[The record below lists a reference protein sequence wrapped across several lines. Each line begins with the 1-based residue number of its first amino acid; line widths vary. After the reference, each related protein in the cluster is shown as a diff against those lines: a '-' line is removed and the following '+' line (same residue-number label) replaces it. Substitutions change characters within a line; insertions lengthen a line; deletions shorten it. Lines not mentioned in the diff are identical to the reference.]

1 MSEIFGTLM
10 VFFRFCESKKSEHK
24 RSYTH
29 LFIQNKDEK
38 KQTQTRKHYSC
49 LSPLIILTILLL
61 SFQTKAQQQDG
72 SVFERR
78 ISIDQKNQSLDLIL
92 EQISWQANVFFSYDA
107 TLINTQEKQTIE
119 AKNKSL
125 YNVLNQLFDTGK
137 FSFSER
143 ENQIIISE
151 KSDLISQKT
160 PANDTVKIKYFFL
173 SGKLVEN
180 KKGEPIKYAS
190 VSIFNKPIGTITN
203 IDGEFLLK
211 IHPKY
216 IQDTVIISCMGYA
229 QVMLPAYKL
238 LDEDLF
244 ILTPV
249 SIRIKEVQVTSITPS
264 HLLRNIR
271 NNLALNYSSNL
282 KLLTAFYRETVQQDN
297 NYINVSEAV
306 IEILKSPY
314 DNTSRSDLV
323 RLLKARKSPDVQPFK
338 WLNFKLQG
346 GPFTITQLDVI
357 KTMESFI
364 DAKYQE
370 MYNYEI
376 DRVVWYNSHPVYVV
390 KFHPVSS
397 SFYPAFE
404 GEMYVHRETFA
415 VVHAKYRISKAGLNE
430 AREVMI
436 MKKPPK
442 VKAGPSFVQY
452 TVSFQQYQGKWQ
464 LASAQASVKFKVRSK
479 RDKLKSEF
487 HSVSDLLITNIENT
501 DLKRF
506 TKDEKFTKQDIFV
519 EKLGKFDEKYWE
531 NYNIIK
537 PNEDLRKAFKNASV
551 D

>member
-1 MSEIFGTLM
+1 MCELPGKLM
-10 VFFRFCESKKSEHK
+10 LFFRLCESIKSK
-24 RSYTH
+24 QNCSYTH
-29 LFIQNKDEK
+29 FFIQSKNEK
-38 KQTQTRKHYSC
+38 NRTRKHLAY
-49 LSPLIILTILLL
+49 LFPLLILAILLL

-119 AKNKSL
+119 AKNISL
-125 YNVLNQLFDTGK
+125 YNVLNELFDTNK

-151 KSDLISQKT
+151 KNDLVSEI
-160 PANDTVKIKYFFL
+160 PANDSVKIKYFFL

-190 VSIFNKPIGTITN
+190 VSILNKPIGTITN

-216 IQDTVIISCMGYA
+216 IQDTVVISCMGYA
-229 QVMLPAYKL
+229 QVRLPANKL

-249 SIRIKEVQVTSITPS
+249 SIRIKEVQVTAITPS
-264 HLLRNIR
+264 QLLRNIR
-271 NNLALNYSSNL
+271 NNLELNYSSNL

-297 NYINVSEAV
+297 NYISVSEAV
-306 IEILKSPY
+306 IEVLKSPY
-314 DNTSRSDLV
+314 DNTSRTDLV

-364 DAKYQE
+364 DVKYQD
-370 MYNYEI
+370 MYDYEI

-390 KFHPVSS
+390 KFHPVTS

-415 VVHAKYRISKAGLNE
+415 VVHAITEL
-430 AREVMI
+430 
-436 MKKPPK
+436 
-442 VKAGPSFVQY
+442 VKQALLRR
-452 TVSFQQYQGKWQ
+452 GK
-464 LASAQASVKFKVRSK
+464 
-479 RDKLKSEF
+479 
-487 HSVSDLLITNIENT
+487 
-501 DLKRF
+501 
-506 TKDEKFTKQDIFV
+506 
-519 EKLGKFDEKYWE
+519 
-531 NYNIIK
+531 
-537 PNEDLRKAFKNASV
+537 
-551 D
+551 

>member
-1 MSEIFGTLM
+1 MCELPGKLM
-10 VFFRFCESKKSEHK
+10 LFFRLCESIKSK
-24 RSYTH
+24 QNCSYTH
-29 LFIQNKDEK
+29 FFIQSKNEK
-38 KQTQTRKHYSC
+38 NRTRKHLAY
-49 LSPLIILTILLL
+49 LFPLLILAILLL

-119 AKNKSL
+119 AKNISL
-125 YNVLNQLFDTGK
+125 YNVLNELFDTNK

-151 KSDLISQKT
+151 KNDLVSEI

-173 SGKLVEN
+173 TGKLVEN

-249 SIRIKEVQVTSITPS
+249 SIRIKEVQVTAITPS
-264 HLLRNIR
+264 QLLRNIR

-282 KLLTAFYRETVQQDN
+282 KLLTAFYRETVRQDN

-323 RLLKARKSPDVQPFK
+323 RLLKARRSPDVQPFK

-364 DAKYQE
+364 DVKYQE
-370 MYNYEI
+370 MYDYEI

-415 VVHAKYRISKAGLNE
+415 VVHANYRISKAGLVK

-442 VKAGPSFVQY
+442 VKAGPSYVQY

-551 D
+551 N

>member
-1 MSEIFGTLM
+1 MCELPGKLM
-10 VFFRFCESKKSEHK
+10 LFFRLCESIKSK
-24 RSYTH
+24 QNCSYTH
-29 LFIQNKDEK
+29 FFIQSKNEK
-38 KQTQTRKHYSC
+38 NRTRKHLAY
-49 LSPLIILTILLL
+49 LFPLLILAILLL

-119 AKNKSL
+119 AKNISL
-125 YNVLNQLFDTGK
+125 YNVLNQLFDARK

-151 KSDLISQKT
+151 KNDLVSEI

-173 SGKLVEN
+173 TGKLVEN

-249 SIRIKEVQVTSITPS
+249 SIRIKEVQVTAITPS
-264 HLLRNIR
+264 QLLRNIR
-271 NNLALNYSSNL
+271 NNLELNYSSNL

-314 DNTSRSDLV
+314 DNTSRTDLV

-364 DAKYQE
+364 DVKYQD
-370 MYNYEI
+370 MYDYEI

-390 KFHPVSS
+390 KFHPVTS

-415 VVHAKYRISKAGLNE
+415 VVHANYRISKAGLNK
-430 AREVMI
+430 ARDVMI
-436 MKKPPK
+436 MRKPPK

-551 D
+551 N

>member
-1 MSEIFGTLM
+1 MF
-10 VFFRFCESKKSEHK
+10 
-24 RSYTH
+24 
-29 LFIQNKDEK
+29 
-38 KQTQTRKHYSC
+38 
-49 LSPLIILTILLL
+49 PLLILAILLL

-119 AKNKSL
+119 AKNISL
-125 YNVLNQLFDTGK
+125 YNVLNELFDTNK

-151 KSDLISQKT
+151 KNDLVSEI
-160 PANDTVKIKYFFL
+160 PANDSVKIKYFFL

-190 VSIFNKPIGTITN
+190 VSILNKPIGTITN

-216 IQDTVIISCMGYA
+216 IQDTVVISCMGYA
-229 QVMLPAYKL
+229 QVRLPANKL

-249 SIRIKEVQVTSITPS
+249 SIRIKEVQVTAITPS
-264 HLLRNIR
+264 QLLRNIR
-271 NNLALNYSSNL
+271 NNLELNYSSNL

-297 NYINVSEAV
+297 NYISVSEAV
-306 IEILKSPY
+306 IEVLKSPY
-314 DNTSRSDLV
+314 DNTSRTDLV

-364 DAKYQE
+364 DVKYQD
-370 MYNYEI
+370 MYDYEI

-390 KFHPVSS
+390 KFHPVTS

-415 VVHAKYRISKAGLNE
+415 VVHAITEL
-430 AREVMI
+430 
-436 MKKPPK
+436 
-442 VKAGPSFVQY
+442 VKQALLRR
-452 TVSFQQYQGKWQ
+452 GK
-464 LASAQASVKFKVRSK
+464 
-479 RDKLKSEF
+479 
-487 HSVSDLLITNIENT
+487 
-501 DLKRF
+501 
-506 TKDEKFTKQDIFV
+506 
-519 EKLGKFDEKYWE
+519 
-531 NYNIIK
+531 
-537 PNEDLRKAFKNASV
+537 
-551 D
+551 